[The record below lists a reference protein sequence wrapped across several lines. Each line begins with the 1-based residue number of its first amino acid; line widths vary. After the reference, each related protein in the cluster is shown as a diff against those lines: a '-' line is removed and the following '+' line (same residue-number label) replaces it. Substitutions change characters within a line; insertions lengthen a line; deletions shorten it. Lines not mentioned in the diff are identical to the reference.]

1 MKVTNSIF
9 VIAHNTFKEIIKD
22 RILYGV
28 VLFAILLISLSVA
41 LGQLSFAEQRR
52 ISIDFGLAGIHI
64 SIVIIALFVG
74 SSLVWKEIDKQ
85 TIFTILTR
93 PISRF
98 EFLMGKYLGL
108 MAIVI
113 TLVVALSIVLF
124 LIGLGLQWS
133 WDMSFIYAL
142 YGIVLEALILV
153 SLSILFGCLS
163 KPVLS
168 VSCALGFFFVGHW
181 VSEVDYF
188 ASRSESSI
196 LQYIGET
203 LTFVLPNLERFNW
216 KSMVTY
222 RDIIGIDVI
231 GSATL
236 YALGW
241 VIVLLA
247 ISSFIFKKKDFI

>member
-1 MKVTNSIF
+1 MINPIF
-9 VIAHNTFKEIIKD
+9 VIAQNTFKEVIQD

-28 VLFAILLISLSVA
+28 VIFAILLLSLSVA
-41 LGQLSFAEQRR
+41 LGQLSFTEQTR
-52 ISIDFGLAGIHI
+52 ISIDFGLAGIHVSSIII
-64 SIVIIALFVG
+64 SLFVG
-74 SSLVWKEIDKQ
+74 SSLVWKELDKQ

-113 TLVVALSIVLF
+113 TLVIALSIVLF
-124 LIGLGLQWS
+124 LICLRLHWS

-142 YGIVLEALILV
+142 YGIVLETLVLV
-153 SLSILFGCLS
+153 SLSILFSCLS
-163 KPVLS
+163 KPTLS
-168 VSCALGFFFVGHW
+168 VSCALGLFIVGHW

-188 ASRSESSI
+188 VSQSESSI
-196 LQYIGET
+196 IQYTGKI
-203 LTFVLPNLERFNW
+203 LNFVLPNLESFNW

-222 RDIIGIDVI
+222 RDIVETEVVGN
-231 GSATL
+231 ATL

-241 VIVLLA
+241 VFVLFV
-247 ISSFIFKKKDFI
+247 ISSLIFERKDLI

>member
-1 MKVTNSIF
+1 MTNATF
-9 VIAHNTFKEIIKD
+9 LIAKHTFKEIIKD

-28 VLFAILLISLSVA
+28 ILFAILLISLSVA
-41 LGQLSFAEQRR
+41 LGQLSFAEQTR

-64 SIVIIALFVG
+64 GIVIIALFVG
-74 SSLVWKEIDKQ
+74 GSLVWKEIDKQ

-93 PISRF
+93 PISRL
-98 EFLMGKYLGL
+98 EFLIGKYLGL
-108 MAIVI
+108 IAVVA

-124 LIGLGLQWS
+124 FVCLGLQWS
-133 WDMSFIYAL
+133 WDINFVYAL

-153 SLSILFGCLS
+153 SLSVLFGCLS

-168 VSCALGFFFVGHW
+168 VLCTLGLFFVGHW

-188 ASRSESSI
+188 ASQSESSI
-196 LQYIGET
+196 VQYVGKA
-203 LTFVLPNLERFNW
+203 LNFMLPNLERFNW

-222 RDIIGIDVI
+222 GDVI
-231 GSATL
+231 EIGVVGSATL

-241 VIVLLA
+241 VIVLFA
-247 ISSFIFKKKDFI
+247 ISSFVFERKDFI

>member
-1 MKVTNSIF
+1 MINATLL
-9 VIAHNTFKEIIKD
+9 IARHTFKEIIKD

-28 VLFAILLISLSVA
+28 ILFAILLISLSVA
-41 LGQLSFAEQRR
+41 LGQLSFAEQTR

-64 SIVIIALFVG
+64 GIVIIALFVG
-74 SSLVWKEIDKQ
+74 GNLVWKEIDKQ
-85 TIFTILTR
+85 TIFTILIR

-108 MAIVI
+108 IAVVA
-113 TLVVALSIVLF
+113 TLVVALSMVLF
-124 LIGLGLQWS
+124 FVCLSLQWP
-133 WDMSFIYAL
+133 WDINFIYAL

-153 SLSILFGCLS
+153 SLSVLFGCLS
-163 KPVLS
+163 NPVLS
-168 VSCALGFFFVGHW
+168 VLCTLGFFFVGHW
-181 VSEVDYF
+181 VSELDYF

-196 LQYIGET
+196 VQYVGKI
-203 LTFVLPNLERFNW
+203 LNFVLPNLERFNW

-222 RDIIGIDVI
+222 REVVEIGVV

-241 VIVLLA
+241 VIVLFA
-247 ISSFIFKKKDFI
+247 ISSFVFERKDFI